1 MKRVSLPALAASI
14 VFAAIGTPAAAQVNV
29 KEAWVRA
36 TVAEQKA
43 TGAFMQLSA
52 PTGGRLVEVRSSVA
66 GVVELHEM
74 SMEGTT
80 MKMRAVPGI
89 DLPAGKTV
97 ELKPGGYHVM
107 LMGLKQPLK
116 EGQTVTLTLL
126 VEGPDKKRE
135 TVDVKALVR
144 PLGAA
149 PMPMPMSKP

>member
-1 MKRVSLPALAASI
+1 MNRVSVRHLAASI
-14 VFAAIGTPAAAQVNV
+14 VIAAACAPAMAQVNA

-52 PTGGRLVEVRSSVA
+52 PAGGRLVEVRSSVA

-135 TVDVKALVR
+135 SIDVKAQVR
-144 PLGAA
+144 ALGTTA
-149 PMPMPMSKP
+149 MPMTKP